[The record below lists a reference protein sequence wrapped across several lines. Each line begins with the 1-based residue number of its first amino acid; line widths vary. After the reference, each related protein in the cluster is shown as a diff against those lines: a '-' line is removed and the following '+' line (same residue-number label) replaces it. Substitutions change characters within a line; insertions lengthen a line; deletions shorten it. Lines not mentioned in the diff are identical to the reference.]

1 MDRRFRR
8 GQGLHY
14 VVHAYGLPSSGGAT
28 LQAQVWQ
35 GSRLVGVAPKHD
47 LAPAPGEPAAKW
59 SERIAL
65 DSFAPGDYVL
75 RVVVTA
81 GGAKAQRQ
89 VSFRVE

>member
-1 MDRRFRR
+1 
-8 GQGLHY
+8 
-14 VVHAYGLPSSGGAT
+14 
-28 LQAQVWQ
+28 
-35 GSRLVGVAPKHD
+35 VAPRHD

-65 DSFAPGDYVL
+65 DAFAPGDYLL
-75 RVVVTA
+75 RVLVTA

>member
-1 MDRRFRR
+1 
-8 GQGLHY
+8 
-14 VVHAYGLPSSGGAT
+14 VVHAYGLAPSGSAT

-35 GSRLVGVAPKHD
+35 GSRLVGVAPKHH

-65 DSFAPGDYVL
+65 GSFAPGDYEL
-75 RVVVTA
+75 RVVVTSV
-81 GGAKAQRQ
+81 GTKAQRQ